1 MSHRRRSEQARS
13 AARPDD
19 DIFKRRPTTVKSRRR
34 PDGRWELLHPTA
46 ALELAEDLEEV
57 QTMRAAGEKDVA
69 VDELRWLLSE
79 CHDSIEAHY
88 LLGEMAFEDEDWRL
102 ARAHFGHAFDLG
114 YAALPVG
121 GVGGK
126 LSYELPANQPL
137 MQAAKGL
144 AFCLYE
150 LERGKTALAVL
161 EVLASWDAADPLGAA
176 ALATK
181 WTADIAAAT
190 GAPPTDAAPED
201 EDAEDD
207 AHEGEDD
214 DGDPEA

>member
-1 MSHRRRSEQARS
+1 M
-13 AARPDD
+13 
-19 DIFKRRPTTVKSRRR
+19 
-34 PDGRWELLHPTA
+34 LHPTA

-57 QTMRAAGEKDVA
+57 QTMRAGGEKEVA
-69 VDELRWLLSE
+69 LDELRWLLSE
-79 CHDSIEAHY
+79 CHDSIETHY
-88 LLGEMAFEDEDWRL
+88 LLGEMAFEEEDWRL

-121 GVGGK
+121 GTGGK

-150 LERGKTALAVL
+150 LKRAKTALAVL
-161 EVLASWDAADPLGAA
+161 DMLASWDAADPLGAA
-176 ALATK
+176 ALARK
-181 WTADIAAAT
+181 WTDEVAAST
-190 GAPPTDAAPED
+190 GGPPTDAPADEEEDDEPED
-201 EDAEDD
+201 EEED
-207 AHEGEDD
+207 GEPEEDDD